1 MSWSTSTSKPVLKIA
16 AEVELEKLFTQAINS
31 GGVQTQGVTQAEV
44 VRNLGS
50 VADQI
55 RVAKAAAVELLKV
68 IPGPYVS
75 ISLSGHANGVG
86 WHKKDGYAN
95 DCISVSV
102 SQWVEGS

>member
-1 MSWSTSTSKPVLKIA
+1 MSWSTSTPKPVLKIA

-31 GGVQTQGVTQAEV
+31 GGVQTQGVTQEQV
-44 VRNLGS
+44 DRNLGS

-55 RVAKAAAVELLKV
+55 RAAKAAALELLKV
-68 IPGPYVS
+68 IPGTHVS

-86 WHKKDGYAN
+86 WHKKEGYAN

-102 SQWVEGS
+102 TQWIEGS